1 MKLNRHTLL
10 PVLLTISACGTMPEE
25 RAISGAGIG
34 AASGAIMGAVTSL
47 AVGPG
52 ALIGALGGGLVG
64 ALTNKDQV
72 NMGEPVWKR
81 GQTGTKSAVPVESV
95 TKEPP
100 VAAGPDPETVANIQS
115 RLSYLGYNPGPVD
128 GIYGKRTA
136 RAIRAFQMDHGLKV
150 DGQVSTALEDR
161 IQVAPKAGAYSI

>member
-1 MKLNRHTLL
+1 MRLNRHALL

-34 AASGAIMGAVTSL
+34 AASGAIVGAVTSL

-72 NMGEPVWKR
+72 NMGKPVWKQ
-81 GQTGTKSAVPVESV
+81 GQTGANAGVPVESV
-95 TKEPP
+95 AKAPAAP
-100 VAAGPDPETVANIQS
+100 AGPDPKTVANIQS

-128 GIYGKRTA
+128 GIYGKQTA
-136 RAIRAFQMDHGLKV
+136 RAIRAFQKDHGLTV

-161 IQVAPKAGAYSI
+161 IQLAPKAGSFSI